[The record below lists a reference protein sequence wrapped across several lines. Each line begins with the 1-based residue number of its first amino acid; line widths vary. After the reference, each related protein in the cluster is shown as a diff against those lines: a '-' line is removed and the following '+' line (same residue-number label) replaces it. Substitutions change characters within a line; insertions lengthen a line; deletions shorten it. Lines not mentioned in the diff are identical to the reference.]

1 MPFTTIAGLRLF
13 YHEQGDAS
21 LPTVLFVHG
30 TQGNASLWADTIDA
44 LSGRFH
50 CLALNHRG
58 RAPSDA
64 PDDPAAYGIETF
76 ADDLAELIE
85 QRELTSFGLVGWSLG
100 VRTALSYLERHGQ
113 ARARALITVGGPPSP
128 RFGGEPLQPPA
139 RGREPQPHRWGVA
152 FEPITEACWTG
163 SQASR
168 ASCDLEWFL
177 PQIELPTAIFHGRN
191 DPIAPFAA
199 AEAMA
204 EAIPNA
210 TLNPFEQGGHAP
222 MFSEP
227 QKFLADA
234 AAFLA
239 ERLAERL
246 AETSG

>member
-1 MPFTTIAGLRLF
+1 MPFTTINGLRLF

-30 TQGNASLWADTIDA
+30 TQGNASLWADAIDA
-44 LSGRFH
+44 LSKSFH

-64 PDDPAAYGIETF
+64 PDDPAAYGIEIF
-76 ADDLAELIE
+76 ADDLAAFVE
-85 QRELTSFGLVGWSLG
+85 QRGIESASLVGWSLG
-100 VRTALSYLERHGQ
+100 VRTTLSYLERHGQ
-113 ARARALITVGGPPSP
+113 AQARSLITVGGPPSP
-128 RFGGEPLQPPA
+128 RFGGEPLQPPE

-177 PQIELPTAIFHGRN
+177 PQIALPTAIFHGRN

-204 EAIPNA
+204 KAIPNA
-210 TLNPFEQGGHAP
+210 TLNPFEQSGHAP

-239 ERLAERL
+239 E
-246 AETSG
+246 TSG